1 MNEIKKRLYVLDE
14 IKRGRKL
21 LLYMIPVGIVFLIII
36 YLTDSEWV
44 SGVLFCTWVGILLNQ
59 RNKVFFGS
67 SWTRP
72 ESGEDKKSDE
82 KSGA

>member
-1 MNEIKKRLYVLDE
+1 MNEIKKRPYVLDE
-14 IKRGRKL
+14 IKHGRKL

-36 YLTDSEWV
+36 YLTDSDWV
-44 SGVLFCTWVGILLNQ
+44 MGVLLLTYCGILGYQ
-59 RNKVFFGS
+59 INKVFFGS

-72 ESGEDKKSDE
+72 EEKEDQKSDE